1 MKIGTET
8 EKEKKRSMITKMR
21 KKEKSR
27 TLITTKS
34 NDAKQALKKKD
45 NKICYCIVLICGNQ

>member
-1 MKIGTET
+1 LEQRDGKR
-8 EKEKKRSMITKMR
+8 EKEKHDYKNE
-21 KKEKSR
+21 KKDKSR

-45 NKICYCIVLICGNQ
+45 NKICIYYCIVLICGNQ